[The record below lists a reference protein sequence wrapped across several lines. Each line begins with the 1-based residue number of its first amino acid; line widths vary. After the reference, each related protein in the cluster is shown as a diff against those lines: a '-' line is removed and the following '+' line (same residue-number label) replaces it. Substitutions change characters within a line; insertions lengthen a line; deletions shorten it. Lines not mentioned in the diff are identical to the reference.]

1 MINVRD
7 KILELVE
14 MGLSKDDVILA
25 CLKYMS
31 VDEVKDMALYND
43 FLSYDDFDVRYQ
55 DRSYKTEY
63 NNGFELLNTLGNTG
77 WFYRDK
83 DGGRVR
89 RLYTRGD
96 NK

>member
-43 FLSYDDFDVRYQ
+43 FLSYDDFDDNMRVI
-55 DRSYKTEY
+55 DKWEV
-63 NNGFELLNTLGNTG
+63 NNG
-77 WFYRDK
+77 K
-83 DGGRVR
+83 D
-89 RLYTRGD
+89 
-96 NK
+96 

>member
-7 KILELVE
+7 KILEMVE

-43 FLSYDDFDVRYQ
+43 FLSYEDFDDNMRLIDKWEV
-55 DRSYKTEY
+55 
-63 NNGFELLNTLGNTG
+63 NNGKE
-77 WFYRDK
+77 
-83 DGGRVR
+83 
-89 RLYTRGD
+89 
-96 NK
+96 

>member
-43 FLSYDDFDVRYQ
+43 FLSYDDFDDNMRLIDKWEV
-55 DRSYKTEY
+55 
-63 NNGFELLNTLGNTG
+63 NNG
-77 WFYRDK
+77 
-83 DGGRVR
+83 
-89 RLYTRGD
+89 
-96 NK
+96 

>member
-14 MGLSKDDVILA
+14 MGLSKDDVILE

-43 FLSYDDFDVRYQ
+43 FLSYDDFDDNMRLIDKWEV
-55 DRSYKTEY
+55 
-63 NNGFELLNTLGNTG
+63 NNG
-77 WFYRDK
+77 
-83 DGGRVR
+83 
-89 RLYTRGD
+89 
-96 NK
+96 

>member
-43 FLSYDDFDVRYQ
+43 FLSYDDFDDNMRLIDKWEV
-55 DRSYKTEY
+55 
-63 NNGFELLNTLGNTG
+63 NNG
-77 WFYRDK
+77 K
-83 DGGRVR
+83 D
-89 RLYTRGD
+89 
-96 NK
+96 

>member
-7 KILELVE
+7 KLLELVE

-43 FLSYDDFDVRYQ
+43 FLSYEDFDDNMRLI
-55 DRSYKTEY
+55 DKED
-63 NNGFELLNTLGNTG
+63 NNG
-77 WFYRDK
+77 K
-83 DGGRVR
+83 D
-89 RLYTRGD
+89 
-96 NK
+96 

>member
-31 VDEVKDMALYND
+31 VDEVKDMALSGG
-43 FLSYDDFDVRYQ
+43 FLSYDDFDDNMRLIDKWEV
-55 DRSYKTEY
+55 
-63 NNGFELLNTLGNTG
+63 NNG
-77 WFYRDK
+77 
-83 DGGRVR
+83 
-89 RLYTRGD
+89 
-96 NK
+96 

>member
-43 FLSYDDFDVRYQ
+43 FLSYDDFDDNMRLI
-55 DRSYKTEY
+55 DKWEAT
-63 NNGFELLNTLGNTG
+63 NG
-77 WFYRDK
+77 K
-83 DGGRVR
+83 D
-89 RLYTRGD
+89 
-96 NK
+96 

>member
-7 KILELVE
+7 KLLELVE

-43 FLSYDDFDVRYQ
+43 FLSYEDFDDNMRLIDKWEV
-55 DRSYKTEY
+55 
-63 NNGFELLNTLGNTG
+63 NNG
-77 WFYRDK
+77 
-83 DGGRVR
+83 
-89 RLYTRGD
+89 
-96 NK
+96 

>member
-31 VDEVKDMALYND
+31 VDEVKDMALYNG
-43 FLSYDDFDVRYQ
+43 FLSYDDFDDNMRLIERDVDTLLKEIMNRYETN
-55 DRSYKTEY
+55 KEAK
-63 NNGFELLNTLGNTG
+63 NG
-77 WFYRDK
+77 K
-83 DGGRVR
+83 D
-89 RLYTRGD
+89 
-96 NK
+96 

>member
-7 KILELVE
+7 KMLEMVE

-43 FLSYDDFDVRYQ
+43 FLSYDDFDDNMRVI
-55 DRSYKTEY
+55 DKWEV
-63 NNGFELLNTLGNTG
+63 NNG
-77 WFYRDK
+77 K
-83 DGGRVR
+83 D
-89 RLYTRGD
+89 
-96 NK
+96 

>member
-31 VDEVKDMALYND
+31 VDEVKDMALHND
-43 FLSYDDFDVRYQ
+43 FLSYDDFDDNMRLIERDVDTLLKEIMNRYETN
-55 DRSYKTEY
+55 KEAK
-63 NNGFELLNTLGNTG
+63 NG
-77 WFYRDK
+77 K
-83 DGGRVR
+83 D
-89 RLYTRGD
+89 
-96 NK
+96 

>member
-14 MGLSKDDVILA
+14 MGLSKDDVILE

-43 FLSYDDFDVRYQ
+43 FLSYEDFDDNMRLIDKWEV
-55 DRSYKTEY
+55 
-63 NNGFELLNTLGNTG
+63 NNG
-77 WFYRDK
+77 
-83 DGGRVR
+83 
-89 RLYTRGD
+89 
-96 NK
+96 

>member
-7 KILELVE
+7 KMLEMVE

-43 FLSYDDFDVRYQ
+43 FLSYDDFDDNMR
-55 DRSYKTEY
+55 
-63 NNGFELLNTLGNTG
+63 LI
-77 WFYRDK
+77 DK
-83 DGGRVR
+83 WEV
-89 RLYTRGD
+89 D
-96 NK
+96 NA

>member
-14 MGLSKDDVILA
+14 MGLSKDDVILE

-43 FLSYDDFDVRYQ
+43 FLSYDDFDDNMRLIDKWEV
-55 DRSYKTEY
+55 
-63 NNGFELLNTLGNTG
+63 NNA
-77 WFYRDK
+77 
-83 DGGRVR
+83 
-89 RLYTRGD
+89 
-96 NK
+96 

>member
-7 KILELVE
+7 KLLELVE

-43 FLSYDDFDVRYQ
+43 FLSYEDFDDNMRLIDKWEV
-55 DRSYKTEY
+55 
-63 NNGFELLNTLGNTG
+63 NNGKE
-77 WFYRDK
+77 
-83 DGGRVR
+83 
-89 RLYTRGD
+89 
-96 NK
+96 

>member
-7 KILELVE
+7 KLLELVE

-43 FLSYDDFDVRYQ
+43 FLSYDDFDDNMRVI
-55 DRSYKTEY
+55 DKWEV
-63 NNGFELLNTLGNTG
+63 NNGKN
-77 WFYRDK
+77 
-83 DGGRVR
+83 
-89 RLYTRGD
+89 
-96 NK
+96 

>member
-43 FLSYDDFDVRYQ
+43 FLSYDDFDDNMRLIDKWEV
-55 DRSYKTEY
+55 
-63 NNGFELLNTLGNTG
+63 NNA
-77 WFYRDK
+77 
-83 DGGRVR
+83 
-89 RLYTRGD
+89 
-96 NK
+96 